1 MITCPDCGTQNDDT
15 ARFCDNCGRR
25 LDDVTAEAAA
35 APQARAE
42 NDMPMS
48 SREFHARETTAER
61 EGAPAPAGTLLA
73 DDGLP
78 VGRDLDGIPG
88 GERVI
93 WEGRPSRLWSPR
105 MALMNRYR
113 LTNQRLIME
122 YGFVGKTTEE
132 IELYRVMDVGVSQH
146 PLERMVQIGDI
157 YVASGDASTPTK
169 YLHNIPDP
177 NRVKDLLREATRQER
192 DRRRVMLR
200 EDF

>member
-1 MITCPDCGTQNDDT
+1 MITCPDCGTENDES

-25 LDDVTAEAAA
+25 LDDLKADATAAT
-35 APQARAE
+35 APAE
-42 NDMPMS
+42 PMGDREPR
-48 SREFHARETTAER
+48 SRTTTAEG
-61 EGAPAPAGTLLA
+61 EGAPAAVGTPLA

-122 YGFVGKTTEE
+122 YGFIGKTTEE
-132 IELYRVMDVGVSQH
+132 IELYRVMDVGVKQH
-146 PLERMVQIGDI
+146 PLERIVKIGDI

-169 YLHNIPDP
+169 YLHNISEP
-177 NRVKDLLREATRQER
+177 NRIKDLIREATRQER